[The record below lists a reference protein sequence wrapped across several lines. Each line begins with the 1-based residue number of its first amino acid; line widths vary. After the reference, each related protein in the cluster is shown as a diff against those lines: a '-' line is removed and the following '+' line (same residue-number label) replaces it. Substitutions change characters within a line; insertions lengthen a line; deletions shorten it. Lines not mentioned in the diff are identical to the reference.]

1 MDGKENFKKMLQD
14 MVGESMAMDVE
25 KAGKEIARA
34 TRENRMNIPEEMAK
48 LRTML
53 NALGVKWVDNS
64 TKYPIIDDFDM
75 NIYRTY
81 YDYKG
86 LNYSVICGMGTYGG
100 DKGLLEVWIN
110 RDEEPTGWHT
120 ADDVL
125 AMME

>member
-1 MDGKENFKKMLQD
+1 MG
-14 MVGESMAMDVE
+14 VS
-25 KAGKEIARA
+25 
-34 TRENRMNIPEEMAK
+34 NRMNIPEEMAK

-100 DKGLLEVWIN
+100 DKGLLEVWIH

-125 AMME
+125 AMMEGEKKEGVEK